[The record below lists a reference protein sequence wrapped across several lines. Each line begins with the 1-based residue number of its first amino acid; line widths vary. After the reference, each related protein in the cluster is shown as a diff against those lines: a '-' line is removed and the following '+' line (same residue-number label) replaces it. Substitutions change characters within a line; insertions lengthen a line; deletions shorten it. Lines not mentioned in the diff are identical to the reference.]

1 MTIIRLGHFQTLHI
15 SSNDGVL
22 KYRQKSVLMT
32 KNSTVKPY
40 KWGLNDVVYKTLIK
54 AFKLT
59 HIRKFQVLGEKI
71 IFNKLKVIFV
81 LRRDKQSIPSKIK
94 NEVRMP
100 TLSLLLNIALGNLV
114 DAMRAY
120 DSISNCSSVA
130 CHETNTRSLSIL

>member
-1 MTIIRLGHFQTLHI
+1 M
-15 SSNDGVL
+15 
-22 KYRQKSVLMT
+22 
-32 KNSTVKPY
+32 
-40 KWGLNDVVYKTLIK
+40 VYKTLIK